1 MRSLTF
7 VFYSLVYSL
16 NGVAFGQ
23 SQPATIAGTVL
34 DPVGV
39 AIENAAV
46 QARDTATGRVSR
58 AVASRTGEYSL
69 ANLPAGTYDISVN
82 VAGLRAFQLKGV
94 AADAAKTVRVD
105 IHMEDTSQL
114 GTLGEDRTA
123 VAASQKR
130 HTQTTGPTPRTADG
144 KPDFSGVW
152 WSPGTVDP
160 GKPEWLPSAVATA
173 KERLDNNGKDNPQVR
188 CLPSPVLRLGPVF
201 ELVQSQAFIVVISD
215 DDSPGFHQI
224 YLDGRTHPQDPN
236 PAWYGHNIGK
246 WEGDTLVVDR
256 VGFKEQAWLDQGA
269 HPHSESLHVIERYR
283 RPDRGHLETEITVE
297 DPGVLAKP
305 YTMKRVADL
314 APTEEIY
321 EFICPENNQD
331 AAHMVGK

>member
-1 MRSLTF
+1 MRFSA
-7 VFYSLVYSL
+7 VFYLLSA
-16 NGVAFGQ
+16 VAFGQ
-23 SQPATIAGTVL
+23 GERATITGTVL

-39 AIENAAV
+39 PIENASV
-46 QARDTATGRVSR
+46 LLRNVGSGISSR
-58 AVASRTGEYSL
+58 AVASSAGVYS
-69 ANLPAGTYDISVN
+69 ATNLPPGAYDISVS
-82 VAGLRAFQLKGV
+82 VAGLRAFQLRGV
-94 AADAAKTVRVD
+94 TADAAKTVRVD

-130 HTQTTGPTPRTADG
+130 HSQTTGPNPRTADG

-152 WSPGTVDP
+152 WAPNTVDP

-173 KERLDNNGKDNPQVR
+173 KQRTDNNGKDNPQAR
-188 CLPSPVLRLGPVF
+188 CLPSPILRLGPVF
-201 ELVQSQAFIVVISD
+201 EMVQSQAFIVLISD

-224 YLDGRTHPQDPN
+224 YLDGRAHPKDPN
-236 PAWYGHNIGK
+236 PAWYGNNIGK
-246 WEGDTLVVDR
+246 WDGDTLVVDR

-269 HPHSESLHVIERYR
+269 HPHSENLHVIERYR
-283 RPDRGHLETEITVE
+283 RPDRGHLEIETTVE
-297 DPGVLAKP
+297 DPGVLARP

-331 AAHMVGK
+331 AEHMVGK